1 MLLIFDF
8 VAVFVIGAAVGSFV
22 NVCVYRLPYEKSLLW
37 PGSRCGSCFQPVRL
51 YDNIPLVSYW
61 ILRGR
66 CRSCGARF
74 SIRYFFVELFTA
86 LAFVGLLYLL
96 IFCPPLQP
104 PFFQDRFQQ
113 MLLRFGSIPWQGWAM
128 FIHLALLLTFLLV
141 VSLCDLADMEIP
153 LSVTMTGTVVGLAS
167 STLLAWPF
175 PNGLASVPPP
185 PPPVLPGL
193 LAPLPNLPLSLHR
206 CPVFFPLPDWLPPG
220 SWRLGLVTGL
230 AGGMAGMAMMRLI
243 RFLFGMSR
251 GIEGLGIGD
260 ADLMM
265 MAGSFVGWQ
274 VVVLALFV
282 AVFPALLL
290 AFFQLAR
297 GGGQALPFGP
307 PLAFG
312 VLATQL
318 AWPWVGE
325 PFAPIFFDKIV
336 IVVIAGGGAGFLLVA
351 GFFLRLF
358 RGGGGEV
365 PAS

>member
-1 MLLIFDF
+1 MLLILDF
-8 VAVFVIGAAVGSFV
+8 VIVFLIGAAVGSFV

-37 PGSRCGSCFQPVRL
+37 PGSRCGNCFQPVRL

-61 ILRGR
+61 VLRGR

-74 SIRYFFVELFTA
+74 SIQYFLVELFTA
-86 LAFVGLLYLL
+86 LAFVGLLYLV
-96 IFCPPLQP
+96 IYCPPLRP
-104 PFFQDRFQQ
+104 PFFRDPFQQ
-113 MLLRFGSIPWQGWAM
+113 MLLWFGWIPWQGWAM
-128 FIHLALLLTFLLV
+128 FVHLALLLLFLLI
-141 VSLCDLADMEIP
+141 VSLCDLKDMEIP
-153 LSVTMTGTVVGLAS
+153 LSVTMTGTVIGLVS

-175 PNGLASVPPP
+175 PNDPANPLP
-185 PPPVLPGL
+185 PPPVAIPGL
-193 LAPLPNLPLSLHR
+193 AALPKLPLSLHR
-206 CPVFFPLPDWLPPG
+206 VPVFFPLPDWLPPG
-220 SWRLGLVTGL
+220 SWRLGLATGL
-230 AGGMAGMAMMRLI
+230 AGALAGMAMMRLI
-243 RFLFGMSR
+243 RFLFGMGR

-290 AFFQLAR
+290 AFIQIAR

-307 PLAFG
+307 PLALG

-325 PFAPIFFDKIV
+325 PFMPLFFDKV
-336 IVVIAGGGAGFLLVA
+336 LLVVVGGGGAGFLLVA
-351 GFFLRLF
+351 GFLLRLL